1 MDSTPFFD
9 NSNECFLI
17 PLRTDSPWC
26 PQNVDKVQEL
36 LAKVKRPST
45 GDQKL
50 LEEKQQ
56 NIYREMLKPHYPE
69 LCDVDEREDY
79 KIQLVQPK
87 DSQEKSS
94 KIAKI
99 QPIDKKENDQQ
110 SLVLTKHQEVIT
122 KDNQNTNIQPN
133 DDITKLF
140 IDSAESL
147 QLLKDNGQKFIDL
160 FCQLE
165 NDNEKM
171 RICSSIK
178 RCLCK
183 EKLRNI
189 ITFLSSILNI
199 DSFKELNIFIE
210 NVVFKSLLDE
220 DLGEHPN
227 CLPLIVDMQAN
238 DEEFVTK
245 NFLIAYISKCEEL
258 IINGLP
264 FLSKLATQLQQAEHK
279 SMVISAYLRNKK
291 QSLCDEAQLVYLES
305 IMHSSEF
312 DGLKESVIL
321 QLLTSYI
328 FESMQ
333 INEKSIVN
341 FNRNA
346 KLGKFLLNLVKKLP
360 TEIPAVI
367 YAKLSQAVDLH
378 QSFLKKSIAIELRK
392 KAK

>member
-1 MDSTPFFD
+1 MDSLSSFD
-9 NSNECFLI
+9 NSIECFLM

-26 PQNVDKVQEL
+26 PQNVDKVREL

-45 GDQKL
+45 SDQQQ

-69 LCDVDEREDY
+69 LCDVDELRDC
-79 KIQLVQPK
+79 KIQLVQPQ
-87 DSQEKSS
+87 DSQETSS

-99 QPIDKKENDQQ
+99 QPIDNKENDKQ
-110 SLVLTKHQEVIT
+110 SQVLINHQETEIE
-122 KDNQNTNIQPN
+122 NSQNTNNQPI
-133 DDITKLF
+133 DSVTKLF

-147 QLLKDNGQKFIDL
+147 QLLKDNGQKFIDV
-160 FCQLE
+160 FCLIE
-165 NDNEKM
+165 NDSEKL
-171 RICSSIK
+171 RVCSSIK
-178 RCLCK
+178 RCIGN

-189 ITFLSSILNI
+189 ITFLASILNVNNY
-199 DSFKELNIFIE
+199 KELSIFIE
-210 NVVFKSLLDE
+210 NVVFKSLLEE
-220 DLGEHPN
+220 DLGNYPD
-227 CLPLIVDMQAN
+227 CLPLIVDIQAN

-245 NFLIAYISKCEEL
+245 KFLIAYISKSEEL

-264 FLSKLATQLQQAEHK
+264 FLSKLATQLQQADHK

-291 QSLCDEAQLVYLES
+291 QILCDEAQLVYLES
-305 IMHSSEF
+305 ILHSSEF
-312 DGLKESVIL
+312 EGLKESVIL

-333 INEKSIVN
+333 INEKSTVN
-341 FNRNA
+341 FNKNA

-378 QSFLKKSIAIELRK
+378 QSFLKKSIANELRK